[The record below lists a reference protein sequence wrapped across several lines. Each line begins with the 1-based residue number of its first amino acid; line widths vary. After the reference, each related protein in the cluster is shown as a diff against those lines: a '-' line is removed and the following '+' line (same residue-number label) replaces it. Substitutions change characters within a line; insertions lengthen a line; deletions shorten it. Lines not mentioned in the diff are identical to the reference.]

1 MGQSRYTQKYMKP
14 IQHLIAAAL
23 FVCPVL
29 VTASTGTALPDLGTN
44 AFSSLSPEKEKIIGD
59 IMLRQ
64 TRAQLPMV
72 QDPLLD
78 EYLNTLGQGLV
89 AKAEGVR
96 FPFSFSWVNSPDI
109 NAFAMLGGNVVFNT
123 GTLAVAES
131 ESELV
136 SVLAHEIVHV
146 TQRHIAR
153 SVEERSQNGTL
164 TLASLLG
171 SILIG
176 IANPQA
182 GMAGIMATQGMAQ
195 QNAINFTRSNEQEA
209 DRIGIQ
215 LMAKGGFDPYA
226 MPEFFAKL
234 NEKTRFSNTQL
245 AFLYTH
251 PLSQARVAD
260 SRVRA
265 EQYERRFVPDSSDF
279 ALARARV
286 WARYQLNGKDAIAH
300 FQKRLQSPGG
310 NTKANQ
316 YGLALALFDSGDVQT
331 AAQMLEKL
339 RDADSRNLFYLDALT
354 DVYIKQGKTEQAL
367 KMLEQEYMLRPN
379 NQVVTLNYANAALAA
394 KSERLAL
401 HLLKSLLFAK
411 PDTFLA
417 YDMLTNVYKQMN
429 DMAKY
434 FEARADL
441 YYQMAIYP
449 KAIDDINEALNQLA
463 SDDKLESRR
472 LEAKKK
478 QWQTELSRM
487 KQLN

>member
-1 MGQSRYTQKYMKP
+1 MKF
-14 IQHLIAAAL
+14 INKLAL
-23 FVCPVL
+23 SVIFALPVL
-29 VTASTGTALPDLGTN
+29 VHASTATALPDLGTN

-64 TRAQLPMV
+64 TRSQLPMV
-72 QDPLLD
+72 HDPLLD

-89 AKAEGVR
+89 AKAEGVK

-109 NAFAMLGGNVVFNT
+109 NAFAMLGGNIVFNT
-123 GTLAVAES
+123 GTLAVSES

-153 SVEERSQNGTL
+153 SVEDRSQNAPL

-171 SILIG
+171 SILLT
-176 IANPQA
+176 IANPEA
-182 GMAGIMATQGMAQ
+182 GMAGLMATQGMAQ
-195 QNAINFTRSNEQEA
+195 QRAINFTRSNEQEA

-215 LMAKGGFDPYA
+215 LMAKAGFDPYA

-265 EQYERRFVPDSSDF
+265 EQFDRRFIPDSSDY
-279 ALARARV
+279 ALAKARV
-286 WARYQLNGKDAIAH
+286 WARYQLSGKDAVAH
-300 FQKRLQSPGG
+300 FQKKLQTPGG

-316 YGLALALFDSGDVQT
+316 YGLALASFDSGDIAT
-331 AAQMLEKL
+331 AAQLLHKL
-339 RDADSRNLFYLDALT
+339 QSADSRNLFYLDALT
-354 DVYIKQGKTEQAL
+354 DVYIKQGKAEQAL
-367 KMLEQEYMLRPN
+367 KMLEQEYLLRPN
-379 NQVVTLNYANAALAA
+379 NLVVTLNYANAALAA

-401 HLLKSLLFAK
+401 HLLKNLLFAK
-411 PDTFLA
+411 PDTFIA
-417 YDMLTNVYKQMN
+417 YEMLSDAYKQL
-429 DMAKY
+429 DDKARY
-434 FEARADL
+434 FETRADL
-441 YYQMAIYP
+441 YYQMAVYP
-449 KAIDDINEALNQLA
+449 KAIDDINEALNHLSA
-463 SDDKLESRR
+463 EDKLESRR

-478 QWQTELSRM
+478 QWHTEFIRM